1 MIMRGLCVLGLFF
14 TGLVFLYGCGS
25 PTGNSNLTAVNTNAG
40 VANSISNS
48 NLNAISTSGSTVD
61 TREPDQYQATV
72 KLSFQ
77 TLGSGQQQASLPNIG
92 ANVARQ
98 GDDRVMEFTVANEK
112 VIFLDKGG
120 INYLILPNRKQY
132 AELTKEALG
141 FEVRRMMMPE
151 QIVQQA
157 KAVPGMKLVGEETQ
171 NGRQVV
177 KYAYQAQ
184 ANTNTNVGTVA
195 TESYMIVDK
204 DTGLPL
210 RTETVSRSQNGGN
223 VQGVNGIRIVTEM
236 TDIKTTADPSMFN
249 LPTDYAKI
257 DPETVKANINLIFQA
272 VNALVGQAMQQQNGQ
287 TISNSNSATPMPTFT
302 PR

>member
-1 MIMRGLCVLGLFF
+1 MIMRDLYLLA
-14 TGLVFLYGCGS
+14 LVFTTAVVITGCGS
-25 PTGNSNLTAVNTNAG
+25 PTGNSNLAALNTNAG

-48 NLNAISTSGSTVD
+48 NLNAVSTTGSTVD
-61 TREPDQYQATV
+61 TREPDQYQAMV

-77 TLGSGQQQASLPNIG
+77 TLGSGPQQANLPNIG

-98 GDDRVMEFTVANEK
+98 GDDRVMEFNVANEK

-120 INYLILPNRKQY
+120 MNYLILPNRKQY
-132 AELTKEALG
+132 AELTKESLG

-171 NGRQVV
+171 NGRQVL

-184 ANTNTNVGTVA
+184 ANTNTNVGTVS

-204 DTGLPL
+204 ETGLPL

-223 VQGVNGIRIVTEM
+223 VQGVSGIRIVTEM
-236 TDIKTTADPSMFN
+236 TDIKTTPDPSMFN
-249 LPTDYAKI
+249 LPADYAKI

-287 TISNSNSATPMPTFT
+287 TMSNSNVAVTPTTT

>member
-1 MIMRGLCVLGLFF
+1 MIMRSLIVL
-14 TGLVFLYGCGS
+14 TLVFIGVVLTGCGS
-25 PTGNSNLTAVNTNAG
+25 PTGNANLTAVNTNAG

-48 NLNAISTSGSTVD
+48 NLNAVSTAGSTVD
-61 TREPDQYQATV
+61 TREPEQYQAMV

-77 TLGSGQQQASLPNIG
+77 TLGSGQQQANLPNIG

-120 INYLILPNRKQY
+120 MNYLILPNRKQY
-132 AELTKEALG
+132 AELTKESLG

-157 KAVPGMKLVGEETQ
+157 EAVPGMKLVGEETQ

-184 ANTNTNVGTVA
+184 ANTNTNVGTVS
-195 TESYMIVDK
+195 TESYMVVDK
-204 DTGLPL
+204 ETGLPL
-210 RTETVSRSQNGGN
+210 RTETVSQSQNGGN
-223 VQGVNGIRIVTEM
+223 VQGVSGIRIVTEM
-236 TDIKTTADPSMFN
+236 TDIKTTPDPSMFN
-249 LPTDYAKI
+249 LPADYAKI

-272 VNALVGQAMQQQNGQ
+272 VNALVSQAMQQQNGQ
-287 TISNSNSATPMPTFT
+287 TMSNSNVAVTPTTT

>member
-1 MIMRGLCVLGLFF
+1 MRWFGLLVILSASIAF
-14 TGLVFLYGCGS
+14 TGCGGA
-25 PTGNSNLTAVNTNAG
+25 TGNANLSAVNTNAG

-48 NLNAISTSGSTVD
+48 NLNAVPTTGNTVD
-61 TREPDQYQATV
+61 TREPEQYQATV
-72 KLSFQ
+72 RLSFQ
-77 TLGSGQQQASLPNIG
+77 TIGSGQQQASMPNLG

-98 GDDRVMEFTVANEK
+98 GNDRVMEFTIANEK

-120 INYLILPNRKQY
+120 MNYLILPNRKQY

-141 FEVRRMMMPE
+141 IEVRRLMMPE

-157 KAVPGMKLVGEETQ
+157 KAVPGMRLIGEETQ

-184 ANTNTNVGTVA
+184 ANTNTNVGTVT
-195 TESYMIVDK
+195 TESYMVVDK
-204 DTGLPL
+204 ETGLPL
-210 RTETVSRSQNGGN
+210 RTETVSQSQSGGN
-223 VQGVNGIRIVTEM
+223 VQGVSGVRIVTEM
-236 TDIKTTADPSMFN
+236 TDIKTSPDVSLFN

-272 VNALVGQAMQQQNGQ
+272 VSALVGQAMQQNAQSTANA
-287 TISNSNSATPMPTFT
+287 NKSANTASTPY
-302 PR
+302 

>member
-1 MIMRGLCVLGLFF
+1 
-14 TGLVFLYGCGS
+14 
-25 PTGNSNLTAVNTNAG
+25 
-40 VANSISNS
+40 
-48 NLNAISTSGSTVD
+48 
-61 TREPDQYQATV
+61 
-72 KLSFQ
+72 
-77 TLGSGQQQASLPNIG
+77 
-92 ANVARQ
+92 
-98 GDDRVMEFTVANEK
+98 
-112 VIFLDKGG
+112 
-120 INYLILPNRKQY
+120 
-132 AELTKEALG
+132 LTKESLG

-171 NGRQVV
+171 NGRQVL

-184 ANTNTNVGTVA
+184 ANTNTNVGSVS

-204 DTGLPL
+204 ETGLPL

-223 VQGVNGIRIVTEM
+223 VQGVSGIRIVTEM
-236 TDIKTTADPSMFN
+236 TDIKTTPDPSMFN
-249 LPTDYAKI
+249 LPADYAKI

-287 TISNSNSATPMPTFT
+287 TMSNSNVAVTPTTT

>member
-1 MIMRGLCVLGLFF
+1 MQRICLLIV
-14 TGLVFLYGCGS
+14 GLVWSTPLLLSCGN
-25 PTGNSNLTAVNTNAG
+25 PTGNGNLSAVNTNAG

-48 NLNAISTSGSTVD
+48 NLNSVSTTGSTVD
-61 TREPDQYQATV
+61 TREPEQYQATV
-72 KLSFQ
+72 KLSLQ
-77 TLGSGQQQASLPNIG
+77 TLGSGPQQATVPNVG
-92 ANVARQ
+92 ANVARM
-98 GDDRVMEFTVANEK
+98 GDDRVMEFTALNEK

-120 INYLILPNRKQY
+120 KNYLILPNRKQY
-132 AELTKEALG
+132 AELTQESLG

-157 KAVPGMKLVGEETQ
+157 KNVPGMRFVGEEGQ
-171 NGRQVV
+171 NGRQVL

-184 ANTNTNVGTVA
+184 ANTNTNVGTVS

-204 DTGLPL
+204 ETGLPL
-210 RTETVSRSQNGGN
+210 RTETVSQSQNGGN
-223 VQGVNGIRIVTEM
+223 VQGVSGVRIVTEM
-236 TDIKTTADPSMFN
+236 TDIKTTPDPSLFN

-272 VNALVGQAMQQQNGQ
+272 ATALMGQAMRQNAPA
-287 TISNSNSATPMPTFT
+287 SNANAMATPAGT